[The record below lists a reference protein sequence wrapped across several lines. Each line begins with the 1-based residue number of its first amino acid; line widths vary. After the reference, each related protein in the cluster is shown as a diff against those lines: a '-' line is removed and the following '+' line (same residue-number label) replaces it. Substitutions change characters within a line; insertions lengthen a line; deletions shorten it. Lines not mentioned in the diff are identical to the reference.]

1 MVVDAF
7 IYMYFVGA
15 GTALGVASV
24 AFVGWKVVQ
33 RSNNKKTKGRALN
46 GVSRFTKK

>member
-7 IYMYFVGA
+7 FYMYFVGA
-15 GTALGVASV
+15 GTSAGIATI

-33 RSNNKKTKGRALN
+33 RSKNKLKKTKKRGI
-46 GVSRFTKK
+46 

>member
-15 GTALGVASV
+15 GTALGIASV
-24 AFVGWKVVQ
+24 AWLSWKVVLK
-33 RSNNKKTKGRALN
+33 SKKKKTKNKRKGA
-46 GVSRFTKK
+46 F

>member
-7 IYMYFVGA
+7 MYMYFVGA

-24 AFVGWKVVQ
+24 AFLGWKVVQ
-33 RSNNKKTKGRALN
+33 RSNRKKTKRGASN
-46 GVSRFTKK
+46 GFAKR